1 MIKNFNEEDINSCID
16 FFKDQNLQSDERYA
30 ENFIRVKYEAK
41 KGPLLIKNHLSH
53 TGVDKVIVETL
64 LSNYTEKQ
72 WIDSAVSALQKNIA
86 MEMILADKMRN
97 FLISRGFYK
106 THNR

>member
-1 MIKNFNEEDINSCID
+1 MKAIQW
-16 FFKDQNLQSDERYA
+16 FFL
-30 ENFIRVKYEAK
+30 RVKYEAK
-41 KGPLLIKNHLSH
+41 KGPLLIKSHLSH

-72 WIDSAVSALQKNIA
+72 WIDSAVSALQKKYSNGNDT
-86 MEMILADKMRN
+86 ADKMRN

-106 THNR
+106 TTIDNAIKIFYNHEY

>member
-1 MIKNFNEEDINSCID
+1 M
-16 FFKDQNLQSDERYA
+16 
-30 ENFIRVKYEAK
+30 
-41 KGPLLIKNHLSH
+41 IKNHLNH

-72 WIDSAVSALQKNIA
+72 WIDSAVSALKKKYSNGN
-86 MEMILADKMRN
+86 DTNKMRN

-106 THNR
+106 TTIDNAIKIFYNHEY